1 MHNCYPFSLQ
11 PLPYAC
17 NGLAP
22 CLNRE
27 TVCNHYEH
35 HHRNYVNNLNQALLR
50 YPAYQ
55 SWTLEQLLTDGECL
69 PEEIRIKVLRNAGG
83 VYNHNLYWNSMTPRS
98 SGCPMGTL
106 GRAIHEQ
113 YQSFALF
120 QQQFQTSAAA
130 VFGSGWLWLAVDGDD
145 TLQIC
150 HTANQDV
157 LDLQQF
163 QPLLVLDLWEHA
175 YYLQYRYNRE
185 RYTENWWHLVNRQFA
200 ENQYQNRSAA
210 IYRTENLD

>member
-69 PEEIRIKVLRNAGG
+69 PEEIRTKVLRNAGG

-145 TLQIC
+145 T
-150 HTANQDV
+150 
-157 LDLQQF
+157 
-163 QPLLVLDLWEHA
+163 
-175 YYLQYRYNRE
+175 
-185 RYTENWWHLVNRQFA
+185 
-200 ENQYQNRSAA
+200 
-210 IYRTENLD
+210 